1 MIPAQQQQ
9 TTAPLRGVLWC
20 LGPTSQL
27 HHAQVPLSRPVI
39 LTTLA
44 NQWQQFGTYNPALGF
59 CTPYT
64 MKPEQNTNSLPIL
77 QTQQQQQ
84 AWVSSNGGVQFHA
97 GQTPQLDNSMATKT
111 SVAKPLTAQ
120 TSQKKLSVGPHLSNV
135 VSTFNIGC
143 KLDLNNIAR
152 RGRNVEYNPRRF
164 NAVSMKMRKPRTSA
178 LIFESG
184 KIVCAGAQNE
194 IESQNAARKYGR
206 LIQKMGYPAK
216 FQGFKIQNV
225 VASCNVNFT
234 IQIEDLAQN
243 YPQECCYMPELFPGL
258 KFRLSEQKLTLL
270 VFISGKVVF
279 VGAKSKDQVNKAFQA
294 ICPILERFKRKTH

>member
-1 MIPAQQQQ
+1 MGDKDIPVPQQQI
-9 TTAPLRGVLWC
+9 TLPLRG
-20 LGPTSQL
+20 
-27 HHAQVPLSRPVI
+27 
-39 LTTLA
+39 
-44 NQWQQFGTYNPALGF
+44 FGTYNPALGF
-59 CTPYT
+59 CSPYT
-64 MKPEQNTNSLPIL
+64 VQPEQNTNSLSIM
-77 QTQQQQQ
+77 QTRPQQQ
-84 AWVSSNGGVQFHA
+84 AWVPCNGGVQFDA
-97 GQTPQLDNSMATKT
+97 GQTPQLDNSMAIKT
-111 SVAKPLTAQ
+111 SVARSLTTQ
-120 TSQKKLSVGPHLSNV
+120 TSLGSEKLSVGPHLSNV

-152 RGRNVEYNPRRF
+152 RGRNVVYNPKRF

-194 IESQNAARKYGR
+194 IESRNAARKYGR

-216 FQGFKIQNV
+216 FQGFKIQNM

-234 IQIEDLAQN
+234 IHVEDLARD
-243 YPQECCYMPELFPGL
+243 YPQECCYEPELFPGL

-270 VFISGKVVF
+270 IFISGKVVF

-294 ICPILERFKRKTH
+294 ICPILQRFKKKTH

>member
-1 MIPAQQQQ
+1 GAQ
-9 TTAPLRGVLWC
+9 TAPA
-20 LGPTSQL
+20 P
-27 HHAQVPLSRPVI
+27 PLVGE
-39 LTTLA
+39 
-44 NQWQQFGTYNPALGF
+44 QFGTYNPALGF

-120 TSQKKLSVGPHLSNV
+120 TSLGSEKLSVGPHLSNV

-178 LIFESG
+178 TIFKSG
-184 KIVCAGAQNE
+184 KVVCAGAQNE
-194 IESQNAARKYGR
+194 IESRNAARKYGR

-216 FQGFKIQNV
+216 FHGFKIQNV
-225 VASCNVNFT
+225 VILLGTTHRSAAICRNCS
-234 IQIEDLAQN
+234 
-243 YPQECCYMPELFPGL
+243 GL

-279 VGAKSKDQVNKAFQA
+279 VGAKSKDQVNKAFQT
-294 ICPILERFKRKTH
+294 ICPILERFKRKTNSCGALNS